1 MILLRWVARIHPA
14 PISLSSPVWLSG
26 YWFKCCFRGRVSG
39 RFLTLSASVRAS
51 FACNIRLWKRLSHV
65 EPMQARGPQPRSAP
79 PPPSPLLLRYVSPLL
94 LENSLHIHVRR
105 SPRLRSCLVWTQAA
119 AGPPPGALIYG
130 LTSGSCPNI
139 ASLLTRAE
147 TRCCVDLIL
156 PWTPVALPSEA

>member
-1 MILLRWVARIHPA
+1 MILLVGSQESTRRPF
-14 PISLSSPVWLSG
+14 LSPPLCGSPG
-26 YWFKCCFRGRVSG
+26 IG
-39 RFLTLSASVRAS
+39 LSAVSLVGYLGQVSRPLCVRAS

-94 LENSLHIHVRR
+94 LENPLRIHVQR
-105 SPRLRSCLVWTQAA
+105 SPRLRSRLVWTQAA
-119 AGPPPGALIYG
+119 AGPRPGALIYG